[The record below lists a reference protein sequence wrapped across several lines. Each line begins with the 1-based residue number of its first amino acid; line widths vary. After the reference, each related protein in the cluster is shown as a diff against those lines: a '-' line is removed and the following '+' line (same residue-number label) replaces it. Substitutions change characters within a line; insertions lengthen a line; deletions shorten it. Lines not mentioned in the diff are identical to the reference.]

1 MEITAKTFA
10 YNTGVVTRKQFDDHL
25 TLYNGYIKKTNE
37 IANTLATNP
46 ELASANATQS
56 HYRGLKRGQTYALDG
71 VILHELYFENLGNTT
86 TPIGKATQK
95 LMDMYFG
102 GVEKWKV
109 DFIACST
116 SARGWCALSYEQR
129 TRRCTNFLFDSHDD
143 GQITLAYPL
152 IVLDMYEHAY
162 FLDYGTD
169 KAAYINRFISQIPW
183 DAVEKRVAAVHSVI
197 M

>member
-1 MEITAKTFA
+1 MEITAKTYG

-25 TLYNGYIKKTNE
+25 ILYNGYVKKTNE
-37 IANTLATNP
+37 IAQTLATNP
-46 ELASANATQS
+46 EYASANATQS

-71 VILHELYFENLGNTT
+71 VILHELYFENLGDKT
-86 TPIGKATQK
+86 TPIGKKTQH
-95 LMDMYFG
+95 LMDTYFG
-102 GVEKWKV
+102 GTDKWKE
-109 DFIACST
+109 DFIACAT
-116 SARGWCALSYEQR
+116 SARGWCVFAFEQR
-129 TRRCTNFLFDSHDD
+129 TKACHNFLFDSHDD

-183 DAVEKRVAAVHSVI
+183 DAVEKRSAAIV
-197 M
+197 